1 MQREWTGSCANLAE
15 SMEALAVKF
24 ANRANETGDSFL
36 QDEAYTLSEWADAI
50 RELYARL
57 DADEPHTN
65 AQGVAI
71 SRRITERTERV
82 EIFPR
87 PFDLPEGYL
96 LATFHDRDAAMPFV
110 CGIAPDGSVSS

>member
-24 ANRANETGDSFL
+24 ASRANETGDSFL

-57 DADEPHTN
+57 DVGDGLVTN

-71 SRRITERTERV
+71 ARLMRGRLDETATVSRPLARTAG
-82 EIFPR
+82 
-87 PFDLPEGYL
+87 LPENWL
-96 LATFHDRDAAMPFV
+96 LVTFSAGFE